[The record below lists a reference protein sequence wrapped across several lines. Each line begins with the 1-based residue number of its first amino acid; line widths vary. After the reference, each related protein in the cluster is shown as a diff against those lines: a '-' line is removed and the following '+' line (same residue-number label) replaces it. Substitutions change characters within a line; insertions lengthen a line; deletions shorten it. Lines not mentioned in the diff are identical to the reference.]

1 MEHSDPERPGSSN
14 YPRISDLDLFLLPV
28 AILTIGIVVFLHPF
42 SDSGLRPAITIAYL
56 LFVPGYALAAALFVR
71 KNDLDRLER
80 TAFSFGLSLAIV
92 SLLGLMLSASSWGV
106 TIESMTAGLLVV
118 TLLVT
123 VLAYIRR
130 HMIAKDERFA
140 IRINKNISKQLHA
153 FILANSSSPQR
164 KVLFCTLIVAIAF
177 TAAVTSYAVVLPRQD
192 AGSTEFYI
200 LNSNG
205 KAEDYPTNFSIG
217 DHKFVT
223 VGISN
228 HEYAKT
234 TYSLIINL
242 NDSGNVTRLNS
253 SRITLNDGQKW
264 QQAIDLYP
272 NHVGDNMK
280 IEFLLYAGQ
289 DLTDPF
295 QECYLWVNVTNRSTT

>member
-1 MEHSDPERPGSSN
+1 MKHSDPDRTGSSS

-28 AILTIGIVVFLHPF
+28 AILTMGIVVFLPPF

-92 SLLGLMLSASSWGV
+92 SLLGLLLSSSSWGATV
-106 TIESMTAGLLVV
+106 ESMAAGLLAFTLSV
-118 TLLVT
+118 TPV
-123 VLAYIRR
+123 AYIRR

-140 IRINKNISKQLHA
+140 IRINKDLSKQIHA
-153 FILANSSSPQR
+153 FTLANSSSPQK
-164 KVLFCTLIVAIAF
+164 KVLFCTLIAAIAF
-177 TAAVTSYAVVLPRQD
+177 TAAVTSYAVVLPKQD

-205 KAEDYPTNFSIG
+205 KAEDYPTNFSLG
-217 DHKFVT
+217 DTKSVT

-228 HEYAKT
+228 HEYAAT
-234 TYSLIINL
+234 TYNLIINL
-242 NDSGNVTRLNS
+242 NDSGNVTRLYS
-253 SRITLNDGQKW
+253 SHITLNDGQTW
-264 QQAIDLYP
+264 QQAIDLHP
-272 NHVGDNMK
+272 NQVGNSME

-289 DLTDPF
+289 DLTNPY
-295 QECYLWVNVTNRSTT
+295 QECHLWVSVVNRSTA

>member
-1 MEHSDPERPGSSN
+1 MEHSDPERIQSSS

-28 AILTIGIVVFLHPF
+28 AILTMGLVVFLPPF
-42 SDSGLRPAITIAYL
+42 SDSGLRPAITITYL
-56 LFVPGYALAAALFVR
+56 LFVPGYALAAVLFVR

-92 SLLGLMLSASSWGV
+92 SLLGLILSSSSWGA
-106 TIESMTAGLLVV
+106 TIESMIASLLAF

-123 VLAYIRR
+123 PVAYIRR
-130 HMIAKDERFA
+130 HVLAKDERFA
-140 IRINKNISKQLHA
+140 IRINKNLSKQIHA
-153 FILANSSSPQR
+153 FALANSSSPQR
-164 KVLFCTLIVAIAF
+164 KVLFCSLIIAIAF
-177 TAAVTSYAVVLPRQD
+177 TAAIASYAVVLPKQE

-205 KAEDYPTNFSIG
+205 KAEDYPTNFSLG
-217 DHKFVT
+217 DHKLVT
-223 VGISN
+223 VGMSN

-253 SRITLNDGQKW
+253 SGITLNDGQKW
-264 QQAIDLYP
+264 QQAIDLFP

-289 DLTDPF
+289 DLTNPY
-295 QECYLWVNVTNRSTT
+295 QECHLWVNVVNRSTT